1 MGVKR
6 IVDTDFWNDDK
17 VMELFSPEDK
27 YFMLYLLT
35 NPHTT
40 QLGIYKINEK
50 LMSFET
56 GYEIGKVNN
65 LIQKFENDYEMIR
78 FNKKTKEMAIK
89 NFLKHS
95 IISGGRPVEDCI
107 NKEMKRVVDKSLID
121 YIFTN
126 IKDYINL
133 NSTIHK
139 IINKYYILLNANDI
153 DNDND
158 IQIQNDDSYNDSLK
172 VGAGLILDYMNS
184 VGNKDFKHIDSNLN
198 LIIGKLKEGFTIE
211 ECKDVVYNQKR
222 EFLKSILKK
231 GEKDLSRFYRPATL
245 FGDNFESYLQD
256 YKQYGDRSDVK

>member
-56 GYEIGKVNN
+56 GYDINEINE
-65 LIQKFENDYEMIR
+65 LINKFENKYEMIK
-78 FNKKTKEMAIK
+78 FNKKTKEIAIK

-95 IISGGRPVEDCI
+95 IISGGKPVEDCI
-107 NKEMKRVVDKSLID
+107 NKEMKRIIDKSLID
-121 YIFTN
+121 YSFTN

-133 NSTIHK
+133 NYTISK
-139 IINKYYILLNANDI
+139 IINKYFFNANDI
-153 DNDND
+153 DND
-158 IQIQNDDSYNDSLK
+158 IQNDNEDSSNESYNESLR
-172 VGAGLILDYMNS
+172 VSAISIIDYMNKI
-184 VGNKDFKHIDSNLN
+184 GNKSFKHGKDNVD
-198 LIIGKLKEGFTIE
+198 LIIKKLKEGFTIE

-222 EFLKSILKK
+222 EFLKTILKK
-231 GEKDLSRFYRPATL
+231 GEKDLSRFYRPTTL

-256 YKQYGDRSDVK
+256 YKQYDDRSDEI